1 MAVIVIEKIDIT
13 LAKNIKTI
21 RKLKSISQGK
31 LSEILGV
38 SYQQIQKYETGK
50 NRIPSAK
57 VKMIADYF
65 NIDINSLFTEDLRMI
80 DIRIDNDIMNLAKDI
95 KKILLSR
102 EASTEDSLK
111 IILDEFF
118 KKNRF

>member
-1 MAVIVIEKIDIT
+1 MAIIIEKIDIT

-38 SYQQIQKYETGK
+38 SYQQIQKYETGQ

-65 NIDINSLFTEDLRMI
+65 NIDINSLFTEDLRII
-80 DIRIDNDIMNLAKDI
+80 DIHIDNNIMELVKNI
-95 KKILLSR
+95 KKILLNR
-102 EASTEDSLK
+102 ETLTDAPLK

-118 KKNRF
+118 NENRF